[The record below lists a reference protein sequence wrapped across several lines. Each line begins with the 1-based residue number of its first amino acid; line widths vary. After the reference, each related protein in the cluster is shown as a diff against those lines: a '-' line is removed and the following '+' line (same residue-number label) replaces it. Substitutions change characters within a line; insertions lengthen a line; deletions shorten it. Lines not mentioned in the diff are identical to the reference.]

1 MRSIGSHDGR
11 NRLLRQRACDIHA
24 NPMKRFLV
32 TTGADYPYSSAH
44 SGFEL
49 DAPPQRL
56 KALSEGAP
64 PFGIA
69 KAMP

>member
-11 NRLLRQRACDIHA
+11 NRLLRQGARDIHA

-32 TTGADYPYSSAH
+32 TAGADYPYWSAH

-56 KALSEGAP
+56 KALSECA